1 MTTYN
6 GYELNYNIDELKQ
19 MTTEEMT
26 DIILLSEQSEQY
38 QALKEGDKKALKHLV
53 AAAKILNDVS
63 LWQDN
68 PHNMALKH
76 ALEQAAPHDEH
87 VALSLKM
94 FNSLNGVS
102 GLNGIDEKPI
112 TIFKGLTT
120 PAGKNF
126 YPADLSI
133 PEFHLILLKM
143 FAEGKDQEIAKI
155 LSARTMIVREQ
166 DELKAIDYTEYF
178 KKEFSAMANEL
189 EVAAHYCTNDLF
201 KEYLSWQAQALL
213 QNNEDMDM
221 LADKHWAMM
230 QDTHLEFTLSRENYD
245 DEMTSTVLENPE
257 LAQLIKERNI
267 EVIAKDM
274 LGARVGI
281 VNRQGTELLL
291 KFKNTMPTLSGLM
304 PYADKYTQTIS
315 ANKELKQTM
324 VDVDLVSLTGDY
336 AQCRG
341 GITVAQNLP
350 NNDKLAIK
358 TGGGRRN
365 VYHRQVRLSNDPSRT
380 QKMLNAF
387 LHPDFHQY
395 YNLAADH
402 LFVIGHENGHSLGPS
417 SEYQNAPG
425 ICKSI
430 IEENKADTVSI
441 SFMPE
446 YVKQGII
453 TETELKEI
461 YTTWIFR
468 LLLRAKPIFPT
479 ETYKI
484 VDLIE
489 FNTLLRH
496 KAIFFDDNNLIHI
509 DFAKVSPAMYD
520 LLTQVIEIQLS
531 KSPQKA
537 RQYIE
542 ENTMWNDLHEHIA
555 ATHKKLGLKK
565 YKNIVNFF

>member
-6 GYELNYNIDELKQ
+6 GYELNYSIDELKQ

-38 QALKEGDKKALKHLV
+38 QALEEGDKKALKHLV

-76 ALEQAAPHDEH
+76 TLEQAAPHDEQA
-87 VALSLKM
+87 ALSLKM

-155 LSARTMIVREQ
+155 LSARTMVVREQ

-230 QDTHLEFTLSRENYD
+230 QDTPLEFTLSRENYD

>member
-6 GYELNYNIDELKQ
+6 GYELNYSIDELKQ

-38 QALKEGDKKALKHLV
+38 QALEEGDKKALKHLV

-87 VALSLKM
+87 AALSLKM

-133 PEFHLILLKM
+133 PEFHLILFKM

-155 LSARTMIVREQ
+155 LSARTMVVREQ

-230 QDTHLEFTLSRENYD
+230 QDTPLEFTLSRENYD
-245 DEMTSTVLENPE
+245 DEMTSTVLENLE

-291 KFKNTMPTLSGLM
+291 KFKNTMPTLSSLM

-350 NNDKLAIK
+350 NNDKLAIR

-387 LHPDFHQY
+387 LHPDFHKY

-509 DFAKVSPAMYD
+509 DYAKVSPAMYD

-542 ENTMWNDLHEHIA
+542 ENTMWNELHEHIA